1 MSEPLDSHSRKKRRV
16 KQACDYCRS
25 KKAKCDGKAPV
36 CSTCAVNSESCT
48 YTQSSKRRGL
58 PTGYTHDLE
67 KKVLLFQAL
76 FASLMNGN
84 HIDNQSGGVESQLLK
99 LLADPLESRN
109 LIRNIGS
116 LQVLWDNNA
125 LSDMFNQ
132 FIIENN
138 SSVHDAKNCTTGLTS
153 LSNAQN
159 QQQQQQQQDTD
170 MSLVSS
176 STNFSTLLNNPLFN
190 VSNGKMTQDY
200 NLVNDPSYFLKDDI
214 FQFISDEL
222 EDTKDNWEP
231 VALQYHGLSSLIS
244 GFTTKSIQQ
253 YNNKLLLKQKN
264 PFRVGSI
271 FNVSSAAI
279 TASIANTIKLPME
292 IFQFPDNLRKLVD
305 CYFQIYHTWLPM
317 LDRLSIM
324 RQIHHLQF
332 LGNNT
337 NSSSFQASDCNLIA
351 LLWAIIAL
359 GKSGMSN
366 NPSNDTSANALTESY
381 AKNAIMALENSLTS
395 TIETIQAMLLLG
407 LYYYQQ
413 GEWDYS
419 WVLISSSTR
428 MAIDVRLMTPAT
440 SNNDDNKQVKK
451 ENGSETPQQSS
462 TLDKIIR
469 ERTWSTAYV
478 VNTLLAARM
487 GRTPLI
493 RAMDWPVPTV
503 NSDGWEEWESWKSY
517 HTPNVLELESGRCL
531 LTFNRFIKVI
541 SILNLAITCTIDTSE
556 DTLADDQSEKVD
568 SDNKVAKAST
578 RVEVHGLNRHTL
590 AYFDKTLHECLLE
603 LPDYCK
609 IEHFQSLEKIP
620 PMVTLLHLSFNLTWC
635 ILAIRLSALKTTAR
649 GDTTKDKIIRFRDQ
663 KYTRSAKSIRELVN
677 VNTIKNLKYYPFID
691 HFILMGFNFSKM
703 MAFDTE
709 NNENNEVLKN
719 NHIEQCRSL
728 LVNAAL
734 TSTPCKISWDLYKI
748 MNGISDDLLPSMSR
762 DSNAADMRRKSHS
775 TGRTPKIQDEPLGMP
790 SRAQSSYSAIFNQV
804 GSSSFSPLSTN
815 TQGLPGSIN
824 TPTTMTSSESKD
836 LSIIDTTDTK
846 DANLNTIHEGSSM
859 TNDHLLLEKAT
870 MPFNTSQLQS
880 NAYFGNSNPF
890 SPLSGGGHIKTE
902 TQSQPKFASNVIQ
915 APTDE
920 LDLFML
926 DTDFSRNDARLDK
939 FMRNLGY
946 INNKNNGD
954 NHNDNFEDFKRL
966 AGNSNEKKFTQAAG
980 LSMTYTGNASNK
992 LGQDAEQDYLQKMME
1007 KNA

>member
-1 MSEPLDSHSRKKRRV
+1 MSETIDSHNRKKRRV

-25 KKAKCDGKAPV
+25 KKAKCDGKTPV

-76 FASLMNGN
+76 FASLLNGN
-84 HIDNQSGGVESQLLK
+84 QPDTQNGGLESQLLK
-99 LLADPLESRN
+99 SLTDPLESRN
-109 LIRNIGS
+109 LIRNIGN
-116 LQVLWDNNA
+116 LQVLWDNHA
-125 LSDMFNQ
+125 LSDIFNQ

-138 SSVHDAKNCTTGLTS
+138 SAVHDAKNCTTGLAS
-153 LSNAQN
+153 LSNAQ
-159 QQQQQQQQDTD
+159 QQQQRHLDTGLI
-170 MSLVSS
+170 SNP
-176 STNFSTLLNNPLFN
+176 TNFSTLLNNPLFN

-279 TASIANTIKLPME
+279 TASIANTIKLPIE

-305 CYFQIYHTWLPM
+305 YYFQIYHTWLPM
-317 LDRLSIM
+317 LDRLSII

-359 GKSGMSN
+359 GKSGTSSN
-366 NPSNDTSANALTESY
+366 SSNDRSANTISESY

-428 MAIDVRLMTPAT
+428 MALDVRLMTPAT
-440 SNNDDNKQVKK
+440 SNNDDNNQQLKK
-451 ENGSETPQQSS
+451 ETGSETPQQST

-469 ERTWSTAYV
+469 ERTWSTVYV
-478 VNTLLAARM
+478 INTLLAARM

-517 HTPNVLELESGRCL
+517 HAPNVLDLDSGRCL
-531 LTFNRFIKVI
+531 LTFNQFIKVV
-541 SILNLAITCTIDTSE
+541 SVLNLAITCTIDTSE
-556 DTLADDQSEKVD
+556 DTLANDQSDSTDNDSKLQKVT
-568 SDNKVAKAST
+568 NKA
-578 RVEVHGLNRHTL
+578 EVHGLNKHTL
-590 AYFDKTLHECLLE
+590 AYFDKLLDECLAG

-609 IEHFQSLEKIP
+609 TEHFPSSEKIP
-620 PMVTLLHLSFNLTWC
+620 PMVALLHLSFNLTWC
-635 ILAIRLSALKTTAR
+635 ILAIRLSALKSTER
-649 GDTTKDKIIRFRDQ
+649 GDTIKDKIIKFRDQ
-663 KYTRSAKSIRELVN
+663 RYTKSVKSIRELVN
-677 VNTIKNLKYYPFID
+677 INTIKNLKYYPFID

-703 MAFDTE
+703 MVFDSK
-709 NNENNEVLKN
+709 NNDNNEVLKS
-719 NHIEQCRSL
+719 NHVEQFRSL

-734 TSTPCKISWDLYKI
+734 TSIPCKISWDLYKI

-762 DSNAADMRRKSHS
+762 DSNAMEMRKKSHS
-775 TGRTPKIQDEPLGMP
+775 TGHNQKVQGESFGVPTD
-790 SRAQSSYSAIFNQV
+790 AQSPYSAIFNQV

-815 TQGLPGSIN
+815 TQVLPGSIN
-824 TPTTMTSSESKD
+824 TPTTMTSSDSKD
-836 LSIIDTTDTK
+836 FSIIDSSESK
-846 DANLNTIHEGSSM
+846 DANLKTIHEGSGIAS
-859 TNDHLLLEKAT
+859 DHSLLEKSAI
-870 MPFNTSQLQS
+870 PFSTSQLES
-880 NAYFGNSNPF
+880 NAYLGNSNPF
-890 SPLSGGGHIKTE
+890 SPLSGGVHVKSE
-902 TQSQPKFASNVIQ
+902 SQSQPKYTSNMIQ
-915 APTDE
+915 APRDE

-926 DTDFSRNDARLDK
+926 DTDFARNDARLDK

-946 INNKNNGD
+946 INNNNTGD
-954 NHNDNFEDFKRL
+954 NQNNNFEDFKRL
-966 AGNSNEKKFTQAAG
+966 AGNSNEKMFIQAAG
-980 LSMTYTGNASNK
+980 LPMTYSGNASNK
-992 LGQDAEQDYLQKMME
+992 NGQDAELQEYLQKMME